1 MRKTT
6 IMRKRPNARFAIP
19 SSRVARRYCIFAT
32 LAASICGMQAREAN
46 AQTFPTRTIE
56 IVVPFPAGG
65 SADVLTRVM
74 AKQMSEIL
82 KQPIVVSNVAGA
94 NGAVGTERIARQ
106 PPDGYILGAATS
118 SHPTL
123 PFLVETFKADPVKD
137 FTSICL
143 YGDGPVIALV
153 NPTLPIQNIA
163 DLIAYAKANPG
174 KASIGNSEAATMLT
188 GELFKMMAGV
198 DLQQVAYKG
207 GAPLMTDVVGGHIPV
222 AVTSVTTVMPHYKSQ
237 KLRVLGVSSKTRS
250 SAMPDVPTISEAGV
264 PGYEVQGWYALLGP
278 KGLPPAIAER
288 LQKEIAK
295 IVSAPEMHERFET
308 LGAEA
313 APTTPSET
321 AATMKADMEKWAGV
335 IKKAGIQPQ

>member
-1 MRKTT
+1 MVSNRCIT
-6 IMRKRPNARFAIP
+6 
-19 SSRVARRYCIFAT
+19 RRRIT
-32 LAASICGMQAREAN
+32 AASRKLVIGLCASLLVASALPAL
-46 AQTFPTRTIE
+46 AQDYPNKPIRV
-56 IVVPFPAGG
+56 IVPYSPGG
-65 SADVLTRVM
+65 GTDVLSRALGEKLSAALGQT
-74 AKQMSEIL
+74 
-82 KQPIVVSNVAGA
+82 VVIDNRPGA
-94 NGAVGTERIARQ
+94 NGAIGSQAVAKSA
-106 PPDGYILGAATS
+106 PDGY
-118 SHPTL
+118 TL
-123 PFLVETFKADPVKD
+123 LVVTNTHVMNPYLQKVPFDTLND
-137 FTSICL
+137 FTPITFVGISKM
-143 YGDGPVIALV
+143 VLV
-153 NPTLPIQNIA
+153 SGLNQPFSNIKE
-163 DLIAYAKANPG
+163 LIAYAKANPG
-174 KASIGNSEAATMLT
+174 KVAIGNSEAATMLT

-198 DLQQVAYKG
+198 ELQQVPYKG

-222 AVTSVTTVMPHYKSQ
+222 AVTSITTVMPHYKSQ

-250 SAMPDVPTISEAGV
+250 TAIPDVPTISEAGV

-295 IVSAPEMHERFET
+295 IVATPDMRERFET

>member
-1 MRKTT
+1 MLSRSLGEKLGVALGQPVV
-6 IMRKRPNARFAIP
+6 IDNRP
-19 SSRVARRYCIFAT
+19 
-32 LAASICGMQAREAN
+32 
-46 AQTFPTRTIE
+46 
-56 IVVPFPAGG
+56 
-65 SADVLTRVM
+65 
-74 AKQMSEIL
+74 
-82 KQPIVVSNVAGA
+82 GA
-94 NGAVGTERIARQ
+94 NGAIGSQAVARSA
-106 PPDGYILGAATS
+106 PDGY
-118 SHPTL
+118 TL
-123 PFLVETFKADPVKD
+123 LVVTNTHVMNPYLQKVPFDTLND
-137 FTSICL
+137 FT
-143 YGDGPVIALV
+143 
-153 NPTLPIQNIA
+153 PITFVGISKMVLASGLNQPFSNIKE
-163 DLIAYAKANPG
+163 LIAYAKANPG
-174 KASIGNSEAATMLT
+174 KVSIGNSEAATMLT

-198 DLQQVAYKG
+198 ELQQVPYKG

-222 AVTSVTTVMPHYKSQ
+222 AVTSVTSVMPHYKSQ
-237 KLRVLGVSSKTRS
+237 RLRVLGVSSKTRS

-288 LQKEIAK
+288 LQKEIAQ

>member
-1 MRKTT
+1 MTRQSHVHLGLCATAL
-6 IMRKRPNARFAIP
+6 IASALPALAQDYP
-19 SSRVARRYCIFAT
+19 SKPIRV
-32 LAASICGMQAREAN
+32 
-46 AQTFPTRTIE
+46 
-56 IVVPFPAGG
+56 IVPYSPGG
-65 SADVLTRVM
+65 GTDVLSRALGEKLSVALGQT
-74 AKQMSEIL
+74 
-82 KQPIVVSNVAGA
+82 VVIDNRPGA
-94 NGAVGTERIARQ
+94 NGAIGSQAVARSA
-106 PPDGYILGAATS
+106 PDGY
-118 SHPTL
+118 TL
-123 PFLVETFKADPVKD
+123 LVVTNTHVMNPYLQKVPFDTLND
-137 FTSICL
+137 FTPITFVGISKM
-143 YGDGPVIALV
+143 VLV
-153 NPTLPIQNIA
+153 SGLNQPFSNIKE
-163 DLIAYAKANPG
+163 LIAYAKANPG

>member
-1 MRKTT
+1 MVSNLCITL
-6 IMRKRPNARFAIP
+6 
-19 SSRVARRYCIFAT
+19 RRMTAASCNFVIGLCAT
-32 LAASICGMQAREAN
+32 LLLASAPLAM
-46 AQTFPTRTIE
+46 AQNYPNKPIRV
-56 IVVPFPAGG
+56 IVPYSPGG
-65 SADVLTRVM
+65 GTDVLSRSLGEKLSV
-74 AKQMSEIL
+74 AL
-82 KQPIVVSNVAGA
+82 GQPVVIDNRAGA
-94 NGAVGTERIARQ
+94 NGAIGSEAVARAA
-106 PPDGYILGAATS
+106 PDGY
-118 SHPTL
+118 TL
-123 PFLVETFKADPVKD
+123 LVVTNTHVMNPYLQKVPFDTLND
-137 FTSICL
+137 FTPITFVGISKM
-143 YGDGPVIALV
+143 VLV
-153 NPTLPIQNIA
+153 SGLNQPFSNIKE
-163 DLIAYAKANPG
+163 LIAYAKANPG
-174 KASIGNSEAATMLT
+174 KVAIGNSEAATMLT

-198 DLQQVAYKG
+198 DLQQVPYKG
-207 GAPLMTDVVGGHIPV
+207 GAPLMTDVVGGHVPL
-222 AVTSVTTVMPHYKSQ
+222 AVTSVTTVMPHYKSH

-321 AATMKADMEKWAGV
+321 AAAMKADMEKWAGV

>member
-1 MRKTT
+1 MISIKDNRMVSAQRIT
-6 IMRKRPNARFAIP
+6 F
-19 SSRVARRYCIFAT
+19 RRMT
-32 LAASICGMQAREAN
+32 AASCSFIIGLCATALIASALPAL
-46 AQTFPTRTIE
+46 AQDYPSKPIRV
-56 IVVPFPAGG
+56 IVPYSPGG
-65 SADVLTRVM
+65 GTDVLSRALGEKLSVALGQT
-74 AKQMSEIL
+74 
-82 KQPIVVSNVAGA
+82 VVIDNRPGA
-94 NGAVGTERIARQ
+94 NGAIGSQAVARSA
-106 PPDGYILGAATS
+106 PDGY
-118 SHPTL
+118 TL
-123 PFLVETFKADPVKD
+123 LVVTNTHVMNPYLQKVPFDTLND
-137 FTSICL
+137 FTPITFVGISKM
-143 YGDGPVIALV
+143 VLV
-153 NPTLPIQNIA
+153 SGLNQPFSNIKE
-163 DLIAYAKANPG
+163 LIAYAKANPG

-321 AATMKADMEKWAGV
+321 AATMKAVMEKWAGA
-335 IKKAGIQPQ
+335 IKKAGILPQ